1 MRIDSSLSSVNFQGG
16 NMAKD
21 VNPIG
26 KTREVRGSDSGEPM
40 LGETHKKE
48 VSHDELVR
56 AIGDINKSVRTYD
69 RKLQYSIHEKTNT
82 IMVKVIDI
90 SDGSDRVIREIPPE
104 KILDMVAKMWELAGI
119 IVDERV

>member
-1 MRIDSSLSSVNFQGG
+1 MRIDSTLSSVDFQGI
-16 NMAKD
+16 NMIKD
-21 VNPIG
+21 IDSAG
-26 KTREVRGSDSGEPM
+26 KIREVRSSDAGEPM
-40 LGETHKKE
+40 LEGNHKKE

-56 AIGDINKSVRTYD
+56 AIGDVNKSIRTYD

-104 KILDMVAKMWELAGI
+104 KILDMVAKMWEMAGI